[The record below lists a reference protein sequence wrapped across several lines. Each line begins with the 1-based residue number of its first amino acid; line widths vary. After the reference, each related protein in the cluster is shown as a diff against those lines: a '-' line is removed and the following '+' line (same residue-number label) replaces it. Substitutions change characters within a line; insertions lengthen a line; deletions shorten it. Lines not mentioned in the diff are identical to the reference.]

1 VNCVRIGCLSSSVA
15 GKAES
20 RLELLDSWMVGA
32 DELRDALGEKN
43 GLLAKLLA
51 QIFSMI
57 SELISIRPSP

>member
-1 VNCVRIGCLSSSVA
+1 MA